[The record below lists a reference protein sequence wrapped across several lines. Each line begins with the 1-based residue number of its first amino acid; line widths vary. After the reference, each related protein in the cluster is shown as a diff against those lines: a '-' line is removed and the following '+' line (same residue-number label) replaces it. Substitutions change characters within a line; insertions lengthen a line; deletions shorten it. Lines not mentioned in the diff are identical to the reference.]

1 MPVRPADKSR
11 DPGDVCDTTGNG
23 QSIELV
29 ELRSDYTSIRSCI
42 AHHPPKKLTG
52 GCAGSG
58 CPTVIGMFVES
69 LSRLVIFEKETG
81 DCTFIRTLLSVK
93 SCPAVHQTV
102 VPMAVGDALSSPWTA
117 LNCQRDQ

>member
-1 MPVRPADKSR
+1 PKRRAR
-11 DPGDVCDTTGNG
+11 NRTGNG
-23 QSIELV
+23 QYIELI

-42 AHHPPKKLTG
+42 AHHPPKKLIG

-69 LSRLVIFEKETG
+69 LSRLAIFEKETG

-93 SCPAVHQTV
+93 SCPAVHQTKCIPGLGTV
-102 VPMAVGDALSSPWTA
+102 VPMAVGHALSSPWAA